1 VRAWRVASAVIEA
14 DGEVLLV
21 ENRRRDGRVD
31 WSPPGG
37 VIEDGEDSLVGLT
50 REVAEETGLVVTE
63 WDGPL
68 WQTFAVS
75 ESFEFT
81 LEVEMYRAV
90 AFEGTIAPADPD
102 GIVSCARFVP
112 MDAVAG
118 VIATTWRPTTEPLL
132 AWLAERWSE
141 QREYS
146 YRVEGPD
153 RTRMT
158 VELL

>member
-1 VRAWRVASAVIEA
+1 MASAVIET
-14 DGEVLLV
+14 DGHVLLV

-37 VIEDGEDSLVGLT
+37 VIEDGEDTIVGLT

-75 ESFEFT
+75 EAFEFT
-81 LEVEMYRAV
+81 LEVDMYRAV
-90 AFEGTIAPADPD
+90 AFEGSLAPADPD
-102 GIVSCARFVP
+102 GIVSSARFVP
-112 MDAVAG
+112 MDEVADL
-118 VIATTWRPTTEPLL
+118 IAGTWRPTTEPLL
-132 AWLAERWSE
+132 AWLEERWSE
-141 QREYS
+141 QRAYS
-146 YRVEGPD
+146 YRVEGTD
-153 RTRMT
+153 RTRMI